1 MKRND
6 DDAQTTE
13 QANDRLKLKPR
24 LKQQLRSRTDYKL
37 ILLASVKCA
46 NSHSTHRSMLIYTHT
61 HTRDYIQPQSSVS
74 LITVRTG

>member
-61 HTRDYIQPQSSVS
+61 TATTFSHSQV
-74 LITVRTG
+74 LA

>member
-1 MKRND
+1 MKRNE

-61 HTRDYIQPQSSVS
+61 YTRDYIQPQSSVS